1 MPDESQS
8 SSNRNIRILTARSL
22 LYGVFQRI
30 FMVIRQPFILSL
42 NPSVAVMG
50 FLEGL
55 GGFQGLLPALIQ
67 PFFGWLSDRMQRKPF
82 IVLGT
87 VLMEFSLILFLISG
101 LTSTFIFIVPAVIL
115 SAVSLLAMPIIDSLI
130 AESVETSKR
139 SVAYNKIMLASMAP
153 GIFSPFIG
161 GILADRFGFISVLAI
176 GIVIQ
181 ALIVILLVLFLKEDP
196 FEKRA
201 INFSELRS
209 FIKRNLSPSRNVR
222 NLYWMN
228 AIDAL
233 SVGLGPGILYGL
245 LRSNFGF
252 SISQLGILST
262 ISAISMVFTQLL
274 ISRRIVNFGIKKLLI
289 LANVGYLIYVGGA
302 ALSNNFYIFLLLEV
316 GMGIAPAFW
325 VPAHKTL
332 LANSVTKKERA
343 EAMGRVTLYRG
354 LFGFPAP
361 FIGGLLYEQFG
372 YQVPLLG
379 SFILGIVGTYY
390 IYFHIHV
397 KDRRLIE
404 K

>member
-1 MPDESQS
+1 MPDEPQS

-181 ALIVILLVLFLKEDP
+181 SLIVILLVLFLKEDP

>member
-1 MPDESQS
+1 MTEKSQP
-8 SSNRNIRILTARSL
+8 SNKRNIKILTVRSL

-55 GGFQGLLPALIQ
+55 GGFQGLIPAIIQ

-82 IVLGT
+82 IILGSI
-87 VLMEFSLILFLISG
+87 LMEFSLILFFISG
-101 LTSTFIFIVPAVIL
+101 LTSTFFFIIPAVIL
-115 SAVSLLAMPIIDSLI
+115 SAASLLTMPIIDSLI

-139 SVAYNKIMLASMAP
+139 SRAYNKIMLAAMAP

-181 ALIVILLVLFLKEDP
+181 LLIIFLLFIFLKEGP

-209 FIKRNLSPSRNVR
+209 FITRNLSPPRNVR
-222 NLYWMN
+222 NLYLMN
-228 AIDAL
+228 GIDAL

-252 SISQLGILST
+252 SISQLGMLST
-262 ISAISMVFTQLL
+262 VNAISMVITQLI
-274 ISRRIVNFGIKKLLI
+274 ISRRITNYRIKKLLL

-302 ALSNNFYIFLLLEV
+302 AVSNNFWVFLLLEIV
-316 GMGIAPAFW
+316 MGIAPALW

-354 LFGFPAP
+354 IFGFPAP
-361 FIGGLLYEQFG
+361 FIGGILYEQFG
-372 YQVPLLG
+372 YSVPLWG
-379 SFILGIVGTYY
+379 CFILGIVGTYY

-397 KDRRLIE
+397 KDNRLIE
-404 K
+404 Q

>member
-1 MPDESQS
+1 
-8 SSNRNIRILTARSL
+8 
-22 LYGVFQRI
+22 
-30 FMVIRQPFILSL
+30 MVIRQHFILSL

-101 LTSTFIFIVPAVIL
+101 LTSTFIFIVPAVVL

-390 IYFHIHV
+390 IYFYIHV
-397 KDRRLIE
+397 KDKRLIE

>member
-1 MPDESQS
+1 MTDKSQP
-8 SSNRNIRILTARSL
+8 SNKRNIKILTVRSL

-55 GGFQGLLPALIQ
+55 GGFQGLIPAIIQ

-82 IVLGT
+82 IILGSI
-87 VLMEFSLILFLISG
+87 LMEFSLILFFISG
-101 LTSTFIFIVPAVIL
+101 ITSTFFFIIPAVIL
-115 SAVSLLAMPIIDSLI
+115 SAASLLTMPIIDSLI

-139 SVAYNKIMLASMAP
+139 SRAYNKIMLAAMAP

-181 ALIVILLVLFLKEDP
+181 FIIIFLLFIFLKEGL

-209 FIKRNLSPSRNVR
+209 FITRNLSPSRNVR
-222 NLYWMN
+222 NLYLMN
-228 AIDAL
+228 GIDAL

-252 SISQLGILST
+252 SISQLGMLST
-262 ISAISMVFTQLL
+262 VNAISMVITQLL
-274 ISRRIVNFGIKKLLI
+274 ISRRITNYRIKKLLL

-302 ALSNNFYIFLLLEV
+302 AVSNNFWIFLLLEIV
-316 GMGIAPAFW
+316 MGIAPALW
-325 VPAHKTL
+325 MPAHKTL
-332 LANSVTKKERA
+332 LANSVAKKERA

-354 LFGFPAP
+354 IFGFPAP
-361 FIGGLLYEQFG
+361 FIGGILYEQFG
-372 YQVPLLG
+372 YSVPLWG
-379 SFILGIVGTYY
+379 CFILGIVGTYY

-397 KDRRLIE
+397 KDNRLIE
-404 K
+404 Q

>member
-1 MPDESQS
+1 MTEKSQP
-8 SSNRNIRILTARSL
+8 SNKRNIKILTVRSL

-55 GGFQGLLPALIQ
+55 GGFQGLIPAIIQ

-82 IVLGT
+82 IILGSI
-87 VLMEFSLILFLISG
+87 LMEFSLILFFISG
-101 LTSTFIFIVPAVIL
+101 LTSTFFFIIPAVIL
-115 SAVSLLAMPIIDSLI
+115 SAASLLTMPIIDSLI

-139 SVAYNKIMLASMAP
+139 SRAYNKIMLAAMAP

-181 ALIVILLVLFLKEDP
+181 FIIIFLLFIFLKEGL

-209 FIKRNLSPSRNVR
+209 FITRNLSPPRNVR
-222 NLYWMN
+222 NLYLMN
-228 AIDAL
+228 GIDAL

-252 SISQLGILST
+252 SISQLGMLST
-262 ISAISMVFTQLL
+262 VNAISMVITQLI
-274 ISRRIVNFGIKKLLI
+274 ISRRITNYRIKKLLL

-302 ALSNNFYIFLLLEV
+302 AVSNNFWVFLLLEIV
-316 GMGIAPAFW
+316 MGIAPALW

-354 LFGFPAP
+354 IFGFPAP
-361 FIGGLLYEQFG
+361 FIGGILYEQFG
-372 YQVPLLG
+372 YSVPLWG
-379 SFILGIVGTYY
+379 CFILGIVGTYY

-397 KDRRLIE
+397 KDNRLIE
-404 K
+404 Q